1 MSGATTAKDLRELV
15 AQAIEDAGLGTYAT
29 TYTGSE
35 SWPIHFRK
43 TPATPD
49 VVLTVSLYSVGR
61 PHLLGVQVRVRGG
74 RNKWTQAEDQAQAVI
89 TALHAYSGSRGST
102 QVELVTYQSTAP
114 LGFDSLGREELA
126 VNFHALLD
134 DAAGALYHD

>member
-1 MSGATTAKDLRELV
+1 MSGVTTAKDLREFV
-15 AQAIEDAGLGTYAT
+15 AQAIEDAGLGTWAA

-35 SWPIHFRK
+35 SWPIFFRK

-49 VVLTVSLYSVGR
+49 ACLIVSLYSVGGGHR
-61 PHLLGVQVRVRGG
+61 QGVQVRVRGG
-74 RNKWTQAEDQAQAVI
+74 RNQTTQAEDEAQVLI
-89 TALHAYSGSRGST
+89 TALHALSGSRGST
-102 QVELVTYQSTAP
+102 EVALITYQSTAP
-114 LGFDSLGREELA
+114 MGFDSLGREELA